1 MHPSANHSLKHY
13 LSSYLHP
20 RVVSM
25 LFFGISAGVPY
36 LLITSTFYQWLLEE
50 GLSQSVIT
58 SFAIYTLPLS
68 IKFLWAH
75 WIDHLKIPG
84 LHRLGQYR
92 SWFIFSQLGVM
103 ISLIFLSQVVS
114 SENLYLTAGAVF
126 LVSFFSATQDI
137 TLGAYR
143 VTILTKEQQA
153 FGSSQ
158 IVIGYRIGILLSG
171 GVALYASGI
180 WGWSIVYTCLA
191 FVQIQGMITVLLN
204 PEPAATK
211 NHQKRIRSYELH
223 RVIQVLYLE
232 FFSKAKWGLFLLYIF
247 LFKFGDAT
255 LNTFTW
261 VFLRKVGFT
270 KEEISL
276 SVSIGFF
283 ANALGAALAGSI
295 IDRFKIKTSL
305 FITAGLQMVVFLT
318 LWIQAA
324 YPKDHALMT
333 TTIVLENF
341 VCGFAAT
348 CVYTLFAYRVSK
360 RFSAIQYTFF
370 ASFASFSKVIIAT
383 LGGFL
388 LKNLEWPDFF
398 AIMFIAP
405 ILSLYIIYQ
414 LHSQKKE
421 AI

>member
-1 MHPSANHSLKHY
+1 MQLLINRVIKDY
-13 LSSYLHP
+13 LLPYLHP
-20 RVVSM
+20 RVFSM
-25 LFFGISAGVPY
+25 LFFGISAGIPY

-50 GLSQSVIT
+50 GLSQTVIT

-75 WIDHLKIPG
+75 WIDHLKIPQ
-84 LHRLGQYR
+84 LYRLGQYR
-92 SWFIFSQLGVM
+92 SWFILSQFGVM
-103 ISLIFLSQVVS
+103 ISLMILSQIVIH
-114 SENLYLTAGAVF
+114 ENFMLTAITVL

-137 TLGAYR
+137 VLGAYR

-158 IVIGYRIGILLSG
+158 IVIGYRLGILLSG
-171 GVALYASGI
+171 GAALYLSGI
-180 WGWSIVYTCLA
+180 IGWSNVYLLLA
-191 FVQIQGMITVLLN
+191 LVQIQGMITVLLN
-204 PEPAATK
+204 PEPNITR
-211 NHQKRIRSYELH
+211 HTSKRIRSYELH
-223 RVIQVLYLE
+223 RVFQVLYIE

-261 VFLRKVGFT
+261 IFLRKVGFT

-276 SVSIGFF
+276 SVSFGFL

-295 IDRFKIKTSL
+295 INKFNIRIGL
-305 FITAGLQMVVFLT
+305 FITAVLQMTVFLT

-324 YPKDHALMT
+324 YPKDHTLMT

-348 CVYTLFAYRVSK
+348 CVYTLFAYRVTK

-370 ASFASFSKVIIAT
+370 ASFASLSKVIIAT
-383 LGGFL
+383 LGGVL
-388 LKNLEWPDFF
+388 LKDLEWQEFF
-398 AIMFIAP
+398 ALIFIAP
-405 ILSLYIIYQ
+405 IISLYVIHQ
-414 LHSQKKE
+414 LHIQKKG